1 MSVVQENPPM
11 FMSCIQGSF
20 SQNNPRFGDSVGKQC
35 ACNTLT
41 SICWS
46 VNRRVKIWK
55 TSDLDFL
62 LTKGDELFK
71 VVNINRSLYF
81 DELPKEF
88 ELSGIDFKV
97 EFSRVDNGFWRDES
111 NCFDIFLDDDLFFS
125 ENTNGALSF
134 LQGYTISLLK
144 DNETKNI
151 YVFDSHSRPSPEGK
165 SILMVF
171 SFPHEVIRYILETYK
186 NTTHILMVYVK
197 VHPLEDKQN
206 KLLLKA
212 FSQYKKQIQTKA
224 GYQILSIKRKRQF
237 KENYVK
243 NAVQRKEQFKENYVK
258 NAVQRKEQSK
268 ENYVKNVGQRKEQF
282 KENYPANLEKRKNQ
296 FKIYT
301 KTKNNTNKVQHF
313 KLAILQ
319 GPYFVCVSCNRS
331 LYKRSVKIFIEEKY
345 GILYGKN
352 LSSVSSFDSCYYI
365 CNTCDKKLS
374 KNQIPAQ
381 CVLNELE
388 LYDFPDHLRNINKL
402 ERVLISQRILFSKIS
417 IMPKGQFPKIKG
429 TICNIP
435 VKIES
440 ICETLPRTLNE
451 SNMLFIKL
459 KKKLSFKSH
468 VFSESVR
475 PDLIFQILN
484 CLKSVNPLYNNINIK
499 HFSENTDDLQ
509 INFID
514 NNEIDFIIAN
524 KHRKKST
531 NHMNGNRYFPTH
543 VKILLCEKCV
553 CEINISFH
561 TPEIFFRHVKKCSDY

>member
-20 SQNNPRFGDSVGKQC
+20 SQNDPGFGDSVGKQC

-71 VVNINRSLYF
+71 VVNINPSLYF
-81 DELPKEF
+81 DELPKELK
-88 ELSGIDFKV
+88 LSGIDFKV

-111 NCFDIFLDDDLFFS
+111 NCFDVFLDDDLFFS
-125 ENTNGALSF
+125 ENTNGALLF

-151 YVFDSHSRPSPEGK
+151 YVFDSHSRDEHGQPSPEGK

-171 SFPHEVIRYILETYK
+171 SFPHEIIRYILETYK

-224 GYQILSIKRKRQF
+224 GYQILSIKRKKQF
-237 KENYVK
+237 KDNYVKNAVQRKEQSKENYVKNAVQRKEQSKENYVK

-258 NAVQRKEQSK
+258 NVVQRKEQSKENYVKSVVQRKEQSK
-268 ENYVKNVGQRKEQF
+268 ENYVKNVVQRKEQF
-282 KENYPANLEKRKNQ
+282 KDNYAANLEKRKNQ
-296 FKIYT
+296 FNIYM
-301 KTKNNTNKVQHF
+301 KTKNNTDKVQHF
-313 KLAILQ
+313 KLAISQ

-365 CNTCDKKLS
+365 CNTCDKKLL

-381 CVLNELE
+381 CVLNKLE
-388 LYDFPDHLRNINKL
+388 LFDFPDHLRNINKL

-417 IMPKGQFPKIKG
+417 IMPKSISYRLKFLFASLNGQFPKIKG

-435 VKIES
+435 VKTES

-468 VFSESVR
+468 VLSESVR
-475 PDLIFQILN
+475 PDFIFQILN
-484 CLKSVNPLYNNINIK
+484 YLKSVIHCTTALTLNI
-499 HFSENTDDLQ
+499 L
-509 INFID
+509 
-514 NNEIDFIIAN
+514 
-524 KHRKKST
+524 
-531 NHMNGNRYFPTH
+531 
-543 VKILLCEKCV
+543 VKTQMTYK
-553 CEINISFH
+553 
-561 TPEIFFRHVKKCSDY
+561 